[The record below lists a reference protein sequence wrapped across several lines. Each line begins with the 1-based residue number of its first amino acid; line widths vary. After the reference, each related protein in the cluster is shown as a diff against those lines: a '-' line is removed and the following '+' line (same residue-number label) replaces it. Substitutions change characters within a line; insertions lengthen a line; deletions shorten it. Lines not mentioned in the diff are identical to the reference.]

1 MSLFDMLGSAL
12 GQGSGEAQA
21 HQNVLTAVMEFINNQ
36 PGGLNGLVQ
45 RFHEQGAGE
54 VIQSWIGGGAN
65 QSVSP
70 DTVQNVVGADAL
82 NELASKVGVSP
93 DQASTLLTQVL
104 PHIVNHATPNGET
117 PSTGQIDVASVLGSI
132 SQAGGLGSLVQGLFG
147 NKGS

>member
-1 MSLFDMLGSAL
+1 M
-12 GQGSGEAQA
+12 
-21 HQNVLTAVMEFINNQ
+21 
-36 PGGLNGLVQ
+36 
-45 RFHEQGAGE
+45 
-54 VIQSWIGGGAN
+54 
-65 QSVSP
+65 
-70 DTVQNVVGADAL
+70 QNVVGADAL

>member
-1 MSLFDMLGSAL
+1 MGLLDMLSSAL
-12 GQGSGEAQA
+12 GQGSGDAQA
-21 HQNVLTAVMEFINNQ
+21 HQNVLMAVMEFVNHQ

-45 RFHEQGAGE
+45 QFHEHGAGE

-70 DTVQNVVGADAL
+70 DTVQNVVGSDAL
-82 NELASKVGVSP
+82 NELASKIGVSP

-117 PSTGQIDVASVLGSI
+117 PATGQIDVASVLGSI
-132 SQAGGLGSLVQGLFG
+132 TQSGAIGSLVEGWLG